1 MVDITTPDLLPG
13 LSGNVVK
20 KRLVDMGDG
29 TFAEMTVTTLAA
41 SANAVGTVNLGA
53 LNGAATAANQTLG
66 NAALS
71 TLASPFIAAT
81 SAPLTATVSDT
92 VAHVLGPMTP
102 QLARQIWVTLN
113 ATVQASGT
121 VQLLRS
127 TDGGTTKLAITRDS
141 VAIGSF
147 AFSATTGAIVN
158 EPVQIE
164 TDASASYY
172 LAITL
177 TAGTVAVRVA
187 Q

>member
-13 LSGNVVK
+13 LNGNIVK

-41 SANAVGTVNLGA
+41 SANAVGTVNLGS

-71 TLASPFIAAT
+71 LLTAPFVAAT
-81 SAPLTATVSDT
+81 AAPLTAAIGDT
-92 VAHVLGPMTP
+92 AAHVLGPLLP
-102 QLARQIWVTLN
+102 QLNRPIWVTLN
-113 ATVQASGT
+113 AMVQASGT
-121 VQLLRS
+121 AQLLRS
-127 TDGGTTKLAITRDS
+127 TDGGTTRMAITRNS
-141 VAIGSF
+141 VVIGSF
-147 AFSATTGAIVN
+147 SFNAVAGAIVN

-164 TDASASYY
+164 TDASATYY

-177 TAGTVAVRVA
+177 TSGTVSVRVA